1 MASATNA
8 TPDTLPAWQTLKHH
22 AETLQHVHLKTLF
35 GSEASRWESFTRQ
48 VAGLTLD
55 LSKQRWDDDTL
66 EHLFT
71 LASEAGVP
79 SAIESLLSG
88 KRVNVSENRPALHTA
103 LRLPADATLE
113 VEGEDIV
120 AAVHESL
127 AQMERLVSRLHAG
140 QWRGATGKPIRHV
153 VNLGVGGSDLGPL
166 MVTHAL
172 ADFRPSDVHPVEVHF
187 ASTMD
192 GSQLAD

>member
-1 MASATNA
+1 MASATA
-8 TPDTLPAWQTLKHH
+8 TPDTLPAWQTLQQH
-22 AETLQHVHLKTLF
+22 AQALKHVHLKNLF
-35 GSEASRWESFTRQ
+35 GEDPSRWQHFTRQ

-66 EHLFT
+66 EHL
-71 LASEAGVP
+71 LALAQEAGVP
-79 SAIESLLSG
+79 GAIEALLSG

-103 LRLPADATLE
+103 LRLPADASLD

-120 AAVHESL
+120 GAVHDSL
-127 AQMERLVSRLHAG
+127 AQMERLVQRLHAG

-172 ADFRPSDVHPVEVHF
+172 AD
-187 ASTMD
+187 
-192 GSQLAD
+192 